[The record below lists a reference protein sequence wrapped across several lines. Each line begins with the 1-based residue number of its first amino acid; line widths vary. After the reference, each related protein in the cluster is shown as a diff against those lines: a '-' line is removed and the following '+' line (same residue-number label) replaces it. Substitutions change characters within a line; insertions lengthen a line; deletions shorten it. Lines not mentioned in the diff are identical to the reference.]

1 MVSGKNQKNYL
12 TERGQNALTANKM
25 NKTTI
30 QYAYVLSEMK
40 RIDDFFAHEAPNC
53 MVGTGELV
61 FCHGDLDYNNTLIN
75 NKNQVG
81 IIDFG
86 DARFYDRSQDFR
98 GMDDEIL
105 RESMIKSYGNDEVIS
120 KTAAEATSKMIH
132 VLNLIY
138 CIENNYIDGVDSIK
152 NCLKQVRQK
161 ITV

>member
-1 MVSGKNQKNYL
+1 L